1 VGDRHGRGVLVSALA
16 VVLGAV
22 CAVGI
27 VLIVAGLLS
36 GGSGISRKR
45 SRRTNSRSLEQGA
58 VRVAAALVAATAV
71 FLLTQWVTAAL
82 ATAAGVLVAPSVRAR
97 QQDQQARLA
106 KAEALP
112 VWCEMLRDMLQGAHG
127 LETVIKATAHI
138 APMAIRAD
146 TALLAADLNRMSLRD
161 ALLAFA
167 DRVADPICDQVV
179 MGLRIEGGELSSVL
193 GSIVQ
198 SARDGLEVRRRVD
211 AGRASYRWTARFT
224 IAVTLVF
231 ALGLSIF
238 DRKYLSAY
246 DGYGQFLLLIVLA
259 CFGLGLWMMALVTRG
274 ETPKRL
280 LVADGAEAPP

>member
-1 VGDRHGRGVLVSALA
+1 MSALA
-16 VVLGAV
+16 VALGAV
-22 CAVGI
+22 CAAGI
-27 VLIVAGLLS
+27 VLIVSGLLS
-36 GGSGISRKR
+36 GGSRNSLQRP
-45 SRRTNSRSLEQGA
+45 RRVSTRSLEQVA
-58 VRVAAALVAATAV
+58 MRVGAALVAATAV

-82 ATAAGVLVAPSVRAR
+82 ATAAAVLVAPSLRAH
-97 QQDQQARLA
+97 QKDQQARLA
-106 KAEALP
+106 KTEALP

-127 LETVIKATAHI
+127 LETVIKATAHV

-146 TALLAADLNRMSLRD
+146 TALLAADLNRMSLRE
-161 ALLAFA
+161 ALLGFA

-193 GSIVQ
+193 GSIAQ
-198 SARDGLEVRRRVD
+198 SARDALEVRRRVD

-224 IAVTLVF
+224 IGVTLVF

-238 DRKYLSAY
+238 DRKYLAAY

-280 LVADGAEAPP
+280 LVADGGEGRP